1 MKYGV
6 REICNVFVKAK
17 VNGQKVGNKEYK
29 AGQPVCHFDS
39 LKTSTV
45 EGAATTVYAT
55 GGRGNPRLM
64 SWDGERTLTFT
75 MEDAL
80 ISEVGIALLT
90 GAGLIN
96 AKEHTLYQH
105 VTLTGKFTKTDS
117 KLTLNDSTITLAGL
131 LATGG
136 NDNSDYPVYI
146 AELDSEGSVSGD
158 FMKITE
164 ESNGAITLETG
175 FVLPTDDCA
184 CLIDGYIERDDGLMQ
199 IDIEPGKFGGNYYFE
214 AETLFR
220 TGDGSDVAAEFII
233 PNGKIQSNFTFSM
246 ASSGDPSTFTFTV
259 DAFPGVTKSDPT
271 KKVLASIQVATSTES
286 DEADSYPNN
295 QPSPKKTTTPT
306 GGQGTGNN

>member
-1 MKYGV
+1 MRYGV

-17 VNGQKVGNKEYK
+17 VNGQKVGNKTYK

-90 GAGLIN
+90 GAGLID
-96 AKEHTLYQH
+96 AEKDKQTLYQH
-105 VTLTGKFTKTDS
+105 VTIPGKIDEEGNI
-117 KLTLNDSTITLAGL
+117 TLSDSTVALKDLVASGKDI
-131 LATGG
+131 
-136 NDNSDYPVYI
+136 SDYPIYI
-146 AELDSEGSVSGD
+146 AGLDSEGSVTGD
-158 FMKITE
+158 FVHVTISGSKATKAE
-164 ESNGAITLETG
+164 DEAADVKVPTG
-175 FVLPTDDCA
+175 I
-184 CLIDGYIERDDGLMQ
+184 CLIDGYVAKTTGLIQ

-271 KKVLASIQVATSTES
+271 KKVLASIQVAKAAGLTA
-286 DEADSYPNN
+286 DDSYPNN
-295 QPSPKKTTTPT
+295 RPSDVVVDE
-306 GGQGTGNN
+306 GE

>member
-17 VNGQKVGNKEYK
+17 VNGQKVGNKTYN

-90 GAGLIN
+90 GAGLID
-96 AKEHTLYQH
+96 ASTSKPLYQH
-105 VTLTGKFTKTDS
+105 VTITGKIDEEGNI
-117 KLTLNDSTITLAGL
+117 TLSDSTVALKDLVASGKDI
-131 LATGG
+131 
-136 NDNSDYPVYI
+136 SDYPIYI
-146 AELDSEGSVSGD
+146 AGLDNEGSVTGD
-158 FMKITE
+158 FVHVTISGSKATKAE
-164 ESNGAITLETG
+164 DEAADVKVPTG
-175 FVLPTDDCA
+175 I
-184 CLIDGYIERDDGLMQ
+184 CLIDGYVAQTTGLIQ

-271 KKVLASIQVATSTES
+271 KKVLASIQVAKAASS
-286 DEADSYPNN
+286 DADSNYPNN
-295 QPSPKKTTTPT
+295 KPSYDVVE
-306 GGQGTGNN
+306 GE

>member
-1 MKYGV
+1 MRYGV

-17 VNGQKVGNKEYK
+17 VNGQKVGNKTYK

-90 GAGLIN
+90 GAGLIDAEN
-96 AKEHTLYQH
+96 DKQTLYQH
-105 VTLTGKFTKTDS
+105 VTMTGKIDAQGNI
-117 KLTLNDSTITLAGL
+117 TLSDSTVALTDLV
-131 LATGG
+131 TSG
-136 NDNSDYPVYI
+136 NDTSDYPIYV
-146 AELDSEGSVSGD
+146 AALDSEGSVTGD
-158 FMKITE
+158 FVNVTISEGKATKATDE
-164 ESNGAITLETG
+164 KNEVPTG
-175 FVLPTDDCA
+175 I
-184 CLIDGYIERDDGLMQ
+184 CLIDGYVAKTTGLIQ

-271 KKVLASIQVATSTES
+271 KKVLASIQVAKAAGST
-286 DEADSYPNN
+286 ADNSYPNN
-295 QPSPKKTTTPT
+295 TPSDVVVDDEE
-306 GGQGTGNN
+306 